1 MKSFSRRIIICLAL
15 ILFSG
20 LIVGRSGFK
29 YARGEGGF
37 KLGVDL
43 VGRTILVYEVDEER
57 RRQQEQDNPKLKK
70 FDPDEMA
77 AFLKRR
83 IDPADIYNVTIRPVG
98 GGTRFEIILP
108 TGGAHEAEVEK
119 ESWQQLI
126 ADVKAHWPDALSRV
140 EFDVPQGRDRDLI
153 VQVQQDLNWYNLKEK
168 LREKYP
174 ALKDQSDVLNSVP
187 TGQVDKLIAAIKPL
201 AGASDD
207 DLKKFVTDS
216 VSTV

>member
-83 IDPADIYNVTIRPVG
+83 IDPADIYTVTIRPVG

-108 TGGAHEAEVEK
+108 TGGAREAEIEK
-119 ESWQQLI
+119 EAWQALLS
-126 ADVKAHWPDALSRV
+126 AVKAKWPDVLGSV
-140 EFDVPQGRDRDLI
+140 DLDVPQGRDRDLI
-153 VQVQQDLNWYNLKEK
+153 LKIQQELNWRALQGK
-168 LREKYP
+168 L
-174 ALKDQSDVLNSVP
+174 
-187 TGQVDKLIAAIKPL
+187 
-201 AGASDD
+201 
-207 DLKKFVTDS
+207 
-216 VSTV
+216 